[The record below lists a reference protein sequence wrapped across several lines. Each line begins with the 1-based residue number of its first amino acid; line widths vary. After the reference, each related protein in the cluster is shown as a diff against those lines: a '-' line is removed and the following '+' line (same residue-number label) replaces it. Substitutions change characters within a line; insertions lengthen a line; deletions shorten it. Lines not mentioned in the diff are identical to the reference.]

1 MNLKSNTAQSII
13 SIQSGTTRGTAFFV
27 EPGCFM
33 TARHVVVDALLH
45 NHPVRLYY
53 KGSSYTGTASEVKGK
68 DVAIVSCSVLA
79 LKMAQEINDFT
90 PVVAIPAENLIGEEF
105 LVSGYPDEIGNSID
119 RVTIRVKA
127 ESYISDKSYDVVTS
141 RVGNYAFRSYEGFSG
156 SPVVNAK
163 GAIVGIAVVE
173 ISNHLAFVSVNQIK
187 KVVKKTN
194 LCIKTDFLEFD
205 TSAAG
210 RSVCYDLYE
219 EAILKAG
226 NRYMPDLHTPNPTYL
241 QIVHDFVTRNVYEI
255 RSRRIKDIETNVLNW
270 STVRLYDDKIY
281 QEGDYSQLCRAA
293 EVWTLS
299 KNNSTYREQL
309 ASASR
314 MLKDYYE
321 KYRLSESCFL
331 YVTGVAGTGKT
342 HLSCSVV
349 RDLLKT
355 HNAYLLFGSMFNNQE
370 DCFTQLLV
378 NLGFDVERL
387 EQLNNSCRLKNE
399 NAVVIIDALNEG
411 AGDQYWKTNLG
422 ILLKKLAPYGYI
434 KLIVTIREPFD
445 KEILAGIQQDKY
457 PSYQIKGYSPYRVK
471 DAINKYF
478 EQYEV
483 DTRYGKQFKN
493 EFKNP
498 LFLLVFCVAYKA
510 MSPSEREQIGY
521 VRLFE
526 LYLKEVNKSVSD
538 KIDEDVKRDVTTM
551 LMKSLAEASVTRH
564 FSGPFPRVLAREESD
579 RICPNRLWH
588 QHLLKV
594 LIDED
599 VLMDTKLHE
608 SETDMLMFGYE
619 KMEDFLKA
627 DFLNK
632 SPMTNAE
639 IYNLLVQTKNYYD
652 LEPLASRSK
661 FENMLSALIAI
672 WSRKVALTSEP
683 WFTDSM
689 FTLSI
694 PNALKYEKEYNIRL
708 LKKWMNAQKDMM
720 DAYTAISKAQI
731 VSEGALLGWHNNLMT
746 MSVTERDGLWTVG
759 VNKFFSSPNHYDLI
773 ENEAKNGIA
782 DGRLLIVLSWML
794 TTSYPEAHHFLSK
807 ILMDAFISEDNHI
820 NKLLTLFKNV
830 NDNYIHH
837 GLLEAIYGVSLLT
850 HNPDVLRKIGDAV
863 KKSYFSPE
871 RHARK
876 DLLVRY
882 WGLKIMERIYSITN
896 DSDYVINPKFDS
908 ARCTVPSKPI
918 EKSAFGNKPGMLR
931 VFNTMDSG
939 SDFHRYILRSNWAE
953 YSDTF
958 KELTDDGG
966 LTDIK
971 ISDIAESMKA
981 ILVKKYNLHEFADN
995 FDALWKRTDRMMN
1008 LTERIGKKY
1017 VWLAL
1022 YEVYAGLCD
1031 NCYVKLPSF
1040 DYLVEDKWTEKSF
1053 PWYTGV
1059 IPNIDPTLKN
1069 DTKSYVDLKLHFD
1082 VRHMKSDNAP
1092 ILCIIDQNGEEWV
1105 SLISYEQ
1112 RNDADITIHFVANGL
1127 FAENKKGGVTDN
1139 WAREK
1144 DFTGR
1149 WLPEPIDNYRCIWN
1163 EYPWADAY
1171 QRNKGVQN
1179 DNNEVLPC
1187 DMIISY
1193 TNLLQEETIGVRG
1206 EFTTHNTYAPS
1217 EQLMYELGL
1226 YTAERGIC
1234 RSYDNGEIVAVNRKL
1249 FFDGADGLFI
1259 QKKPLLKY
1267 MKRHHLNLYICTL
1280 ATQTKNM
1287 FDISNAISL
1296 PDLSGC
1302 WCLNEFG
1309 TWKELQP
1316 LNSTSNRSAT

>member
-13 SIQSGTTRGTAFFV
+13 PIQSGTTRGTAFFV

-53 KGSSYTGTASEVKGK
+53 KGNPYTGTALEVKGK
-68 DVAIVSCSVLA
+68 DVAIVSCPILA
-79 LKMAQEINDFT
+79 IKMAQEVKDFT
-90 PVVAIPAENLIGEEF
+90 PMVAIPTDNLIGEEF

-127 ESYISDKSYDVVTS
+127 ESHVSDKTYDVVTS
-141 RVGNYAFRSYEGFSG
+141 RVGNYAFGSYEGFSG

-173 ISNHLAFVSVNQIK
+173 ISNHLAFVSIDHIK
-187 KVVKKTN
+187 KVVKKSN
-194 LCIKTDFLEFD
+194 LVIKTEFLEFD

-219 EAILKAG
+219 EAVLKAG

-241 QIVHDFVTRNVYEI
+241 QIVHDFVTRNAYEI
-255 RSRRIKDIETNVLNW
+255 RLRRIKEIEANVLNW
-270 STVRLYDDKIY
+270 STVRLYDNKIY
-281 QEGDYSQLCRAA
+281 QKGDYGQLGKAA
-293 EVWTLS
+293 EFWSLNKS
-299 KNNSTYREQL
+299 NSTYKEQL

-314 MLKDYYE
+314 ILKEYYE
-321 KYRLSESCFL
+321 KYRLSESNFL
-331 YVTGVAGTGKT
+331 YVTGAAGAGKT

-349 RDLLKT
+349 KDLLKT
-355 HNAYLLFGSMFNNQE
+355 HNTYLLFGSMFNNHE
-370 DCFTQLLV
+370 DCFTQLLG
-378 NLGFDVERL
+378 NLNFDVERL
-387 EQLNNSCRLKNE
+387 EQLNNSCRSKNE
-399 NAVVIIDALNEG
+399 NAVVLIDALNEG

-422 ILLKKLAPYGYI
+422 ILLKKLEPYEYI

-445 KEILAGIQQDKY
+445 KEILADIQQEKY
-457 PSYQIKGYSPYRVK
+457 PSYQIKGYSPYRIN

-478 EQYEV
+478 KRYDV
-483 DTRYGKQFKN
+483 DIRYGKQFKN
-493 EFKNP
+493 EFRNP

-510 MSPSEREQIGY
+510 MSPSEKEQIGY

-538 KIDEDVKRDVTTM
+538 KIDEDVKRDVTTT

-564 FSGPFPRVLAREESD
+564 FSGPFPRTLAREESD
-579 RICPNRLWH
+579 HICPNRLWH

-632 SPMTNAE
+632 SQMTNLE
-639 IYNLLVQTKNYYD
+639 IYNLLVHTKKHYD
-652 LEPLASRSK
+652 SDPLASRSK
-661 FENMLSALIAI
+661 FDNMLSALLAI
-672 WSRKVALTSEP
+672 WSRDVALMSEP

-694 PNALKYEKEYNIRL
+694 PNALKYEREYNIKL

-720 DAYTAISKAQI
+720 DAYTAISKARI
-731 VSEGALLGWHNNLMT
+731 VSEGDLLGWHNSLMT
-746 MSVTERDGLWTVG
+746 MSIEERDGLWTVG
-759 VNKFFSSPNHYDLI
+759 VNKFFASPNHYDLI
-773 ENEAKNGIA
+773 ENEAKSGIA
-782 DGRLLIVLSWML
+782 DYRLLIVLTWML

-807 ILMDAFISEDNHI
+807 ILMDMFVEDNGHI
-820 NKLLTLFKNV
+820 NKLLTLFGKA

-837 GLLEAIYGVSLLT
+837 GLLEAIYGVTLLT
-850 HNPDVLRKIGDAV
+850 RESDILKKIGDAV
-863 KKSYFSPE
+863 KKTYFSSKG
-871 RHARK
+871 HAKK

-882 WGLKIMERIYSITN
+882 WGLKIMERIYAITEDTN
-896 DSDYVINPKFDS
+896 YTIYPKFDS
-908 ARCTVPSKPI
+908 ALCTVPSKPV
-918 EKSAFGNKPGMLR
+918 ERSSFGNKPGMLR
-931 VFNTMDSG
+931 MYNTLSTE
-939 SDFHRYILRSNWAE
+939 SDFYRYVLRSNWDI
-953 YSDTF
+953 YNGTF
-958 KELTDDGG
+958 RALDNDGR
-966 LTDIK
+966 LTDIA
-971 ISDIAESMKA
+971 IADIAESIKQIIA
-981 ILVKKYNLHEFADN
+981 KKYRLHEFADN
-995 FDALWKRTDRMMN
+995 FDAMWKRTDRMMN
-1008 LTERIGKKY
+1008 QTERIGKKY

-1040 DYLVEDKWTEKSF
+1040 DNMVENEWTDNCF
-1053 PWYTGV
+1053 PWYAGV
-1059 IPNIDPTLKN
+1059 IANIDPTLRNDIKN
-1069 DTKSYVDLKLHFD
+1069 HCDIEMHFD
-1082 VRHMKSDNAP
+1082 VRQMKSANAP
-1092 ILCIIDQNGEEWV
+1092 ILCLRDQYGEEWV
-1105 SLISYEQ
+1105 SLISFEQ
-1112 RNDADITIHFVANGL
+1112 RNDANITTHFVANGL
-1127 FAENKKGGVTDN
+1127 FAENNRNGLVDD
-1139 WAREK
+1139 WARVK

-1149 WLPEPIDNYRCIWN
+1149 WLPEPIDNYHCTWN

-1171 QRNKGVQN
+1171 QRNKGIQN
-1179 DNNEVLPC
+1179 DDKELLPC

-1193 TNLLQEETIGVRG
+1193 ANLLQEETIGVRG

-1217 EQLMYELGL
+1217 EQLMDELRL

-1234 RSYDNGEIVAVNRKL
+1234 RSKDNGEIVALNRKRI
-1249 FFDGADGLFI
+1249 FDDADGLFI
-1259 QKKPLLKY
+1259 KKKALLRY

-1287 FDISNAISL
+1287 VDISDSTSL

-1316 LNSTSNRSAT
+1316 LNSPSK